1 MIVATSKQKIKK
13 NDVPISLFQK
23 SCHTWTDKKKKKK
36 TDTKRLKGRQ
46 AVRISRE
53 IRTDHPAL
61 PVFPF
66 CSIRRRPRERTRSA
80 LPGWT
85 REIEEEEEEERE
97 LYRGFRGI
105 EAFGDQV
112 CPSVHG
118 LVRLRCCKPIIPAAA
133 RVLVHPTPSP
143 PLCSTGTRPCTT
155 IGARVFNETGGGTL
169 PPSSK

>member
-85 REIEEEEEEERE
+85 RERDRGRGRGRERVGGGS
-97 LYRGFRGI
+97 Y
-105 EAFGDQV
+105 
-112 CPSVHG
+112 
-118 LVRLRCCKPIIPAAA
+118 
-133 RVLVHPTPSP
+133 
-143 PLCSTGTRPCTT
+143 
-155 IGARVFNETGGGTL
+155 IGAFEVSRLLGIKSARPFTASSGCVAVSRLYPLQPASLFIRHPL
-169 PPSSK
+169 PPSVRRERGHVRR